1 MVLLGFMVSLGVHG
15 SPPMKHVA
23 TTKDGIH
30 VRARIDQSLGQ
41 GETLATGR
49 IDAPVDKVWAALV
62 ALDRYQDYMPYM
74 RQSRV
79 VKRSAQHSWQ
89 YCRTDTPVVSDRDY
103 TLRFTFKRG
112 DQSTPWVIHFTQD
125 NAAGPAPIAGVVR
138 LSVVTG
144 SWELKSVQGGRATQA
159 TYRLKTNP
167 GGSVPLWLAHLGNK
181 RAIPG
186 ILRAVRKRLK

>member
-1 MVLLGFMVSLGVHG
+1 
-15 SPPMKHVA
+15 MKHVA
-23 TTKDGIH
+23 TTPDGIH
-30 VRARIDQSLGQ
+30 VRARISQSLGQ

-49 IDAPVDKVWAALV
+49 IDAPVDKVWATLV
-62 ALDRYQDYMPYM
+62 ALDQYKDYMPYM

-79 VKRSAQHSWQ
+79 VKRSAQHIWQ

-103 TLRFTFKRG
+103 TLRFTLTKG
-112 DQSTPWVIHFTQD
+112 DQSKPWMIHFTQD
-125 NAAGPAPIAGVVR
+125 NAAGPASIPGVVR

-144 SWELKSVQGGRATQA
+144 SWELKPIKGGRATQA

-181 RAIPG
+181 RAIPD
-186 ILRAVRKRLK
+186 ILRAVRKRLN